1 MPETTIRR
9 PLVHETT
16 MSTRLV
22 WLVAVYGM
30 GAYLI
35 SSTLSLQALPRGF
48 GNANLTDS
56 VMAGPRAMA
65 VVPLLVGMGAGSLYN
80 GKYNHMMLQGAVS
93 TLWVGQGM
101 VKTST
106 QEFRGSIAQSLNSYE
121 WVHDM
126 VFWIDALGFLLY
138 AFIHVIPSFRYRKTI
153 HGAFLTLVIVYNGL
167 LHIPLFPQFLVNGS
181 LQVDTAAWGQQFCFT
196 LVTIFLHPIFS
207 GSE

>member
-16 MSTRLV
+16 MTTRLV

-35 SSTLSLQALPRGF
+35 GSTLSLQALPRGF

-56 VMAGPRAMA
+56 ALAAPRALA
-65 VVPLLVGMGAGSLYN
+65 VAPLLVAMGAGSLYS

-93 TLWVGQGM
+93 TLFVAQGM

-106 QEFRGSIAQSLNSYE
+106 QEFRGSIAQTLNSYE

-126 VFWIDALGFLLY
+126 VFWIDAIGFLLY
-138 AFIHVIPSFRYRKTI
+138 AMIHVLPDYRYRRVI
-153 HGAFLTLVIVYNGL
+153 HGSFVTLLAVYTGL
-167 LHIPLFPQFLVNGS
+167 LHVALFPQFLVNGS
-181 LQVDTAAWGQQFCFT
+181 LTIDVSGWGMQQCLF